1 MPVTGTHGAPPHFP
15 YVAVLDRVRSRDDN
29 GVPCNGRGCKRG
41 NRRARLRRR
50 RKTEARK
57 RTKPPGIREIAQT
70 LGVSIGTVDRALH
83 DRPGINQAT
92 RAKVLELAES
102 IGYRPNLA
110 ARYLSSR
117 KLCRVGVN
125 LPREIASFFDL
136 VRDGIQDVARSFESN
151 GVKVVHRSYPRLG
164 EGEIEALEAAL
175 DDNIDGLV
183 IAPGRPEGLA
193 PLMRRA
199 VARGIPVVCVNTD
212 APGIE
217 HLATV
222 SVDSATSGA
231 LVGELMGRFLR
242 GQGRVVVVT
251 GQLSTV
257 DHLQKLDGFRKEIAE
272 RWPGM
277 GIAAVV
283 EAHDDEAEAYEK
295 CRQVLATT
303 PDLAGVYVS
312 TANSMPV
319 MRALDDQG
327 LGGSVTIITT
337 DLFPA
342 LAPLIESGRISA
354 TIYQR
359 PWVQGQIAFQAIY
372 KFLVE
377 GVTPPAV
384 NRLSP
389 HVVMRSNLKLFL
401 ERMRA
406 DTTEVPGGARRSEG
420 SIATFADEIR

>member
-1 MPVTGTHGAPPHFP
+1 MA
-15 YVAVLDRVRSRDDN
+15 
-29 GVPCNGRGCKRG
+29 
-41 NRRARLRRR
+41 
-50 RKTEARK
+50 E
-57 RTKPPGIREIAQT
+57 T

-83 DRPGINQAT
+83 DRPGINQQT
-92 RAKVLELAES
+92 RARVLDLARAL
-102 IGYRPNLA
+102 GYRPNLA
-110 ARYLSSR
+110 ARFLSSR
-117 KLCRVGVN
+117 KQCRVGVN

-136 VRDGIQDVARSFESN
+136 VRDGIQDVARAFESN
-151 GVKVVHRSYPRLG
+151 GVRVVYRSYPRLG
-164 EGEIEALEAAL
+164 EGETEALEAAL

-183 IAPGRPEGLA
+183 IAPGRPEDLA

-199 VARGIPVVCVNTD
+199 AKQGVPVVCVNTD

-242 GQGRVVVVT
+242 REGRVVVVT

-257 DHLQKLDGFRKEIAE
+257 DHRQKLDGFRRELGE
-272 RWPGM
+272 RWPGLSV
-277 GIAAVV
+277 AAVV

-295 CRQVLATT
+295 CREVFAST
-303 PDLAGVYVS
+303 PDIAGVYVS

-319 MRALDDQG
+319 MRALEAQPSNG
-327 LGGSVTIITT
+327 TVVIITT

-342 LAPLIESGRISA
+342 LAPLVESGRVAA

-359 PWVQGQIAFQAIY
+359 PWVQGQIALQAIY
-372 KFLVE
+372 KFLME

-384 NRLSP
+384 HRLSP

-401 ERMRA
+401 ERMRPE
-406 DTTEVPGGARRSEG
+406 TGRG

>member
-1 MPVTGTHGAPPHFP
+1 MTSHAT
-15 YVAVLDRVRSRDDN
+15 
-29 GVPCNGRGCKRG
+29 GRGRWRREDAGAVSGKR
-41 NRRARLRRR
+41 RSRLRRR
-50 RKTEARK
+50 RKTEAPK

-83 DRPGINQAT
+83 DRAGINQAT
-92 RAKVLELAES
+92 RAKVLELAGKL
-102 IGYRPNLA
+102 GYRPNLA
-110 ARYLSSR
+110 ARFLSSR
-117 KLCRVGVN
+117 KQFRVGVC

-136 VRDGIQDVARSFESN
+136 VRDGIQDVARAFESN
-151 GVKVVHRSYPRLG
+151 GVRVVYKSYPRLG
-164 EGEIEALEAAL
+164 QGETEALAEAL
-175 DDNIDGLV
+175 DDHIDGLV

-193 PLMRRA
+193 PLMQKA
-199 VARGIPVVCVNTD
+199 AEQGIPVVCVNTD

-231 LVGELMGRFLR
+231 LVGELKGRFL
-242 GQGRVVVVT
+242 GGEGRVVVVT

-257 DHLQKLDGFRKEIAE
+257 DHLQKLDGFRKELGE
-272 RWPGM
+272 TWPGL

-295 CRQVLATT
+295 CRDVLAST
-303 PDLAGVYVS
+303 PDIAGVYVS

-319 MRALDDQG
+319 LRALDG
-327 LGGSVTIITT
+327 AALSGKVTIITT

-342 LAPLIESGRISA
+342 LAPLIESGRIAA

-377 GVTPPAV
+377 GVTPPPV

-401 ERMRA
+401 ERMRS
-406 DTTEVPGGARRSEG
+406 DTAEIPGGGRRSEARTVRSG
-420 SIATFADEIR
+420 SIATFADEVR

>member
-1 MPVTGTHGAPPHFP
+1 M
-15 YVAVLDRVRSRDDN
+15 
-29 GVPCNGRGCKRG
+29 
-41 NRRARLRRR
+41 RRR
-50 RKTEARK
+50 RKAEARK
-57 RTKPPGIREIAQT
+57 RTKPAGIREMAET

-83 DRPGINQAT
+83 DRPGINQQT
-92 RAKVLELAES
+92 RARVLDLARAL
-102 IGYRPNLA
+102 GYRPNLA
-110 ARYLSSR
+110 ARFLSSR
-117 KLCRVGVN
+117 KQCRVGVN

-136 VRDGIQDVARSFESN
+136 VRDGIQDVARAYESN
-151 GVKVVHRSYPRLG
+151 GVRVVYRSYPRLG
-164 EGEIEALEAAL
+164 EGETEALEAAL

-183 IAPGRPEGLA
+183 IAPGRPEDLA

-199 VARGIPVVCVNTD
+199 AKQGVPVVCVNTD

-242 GQGRVVVVT
+242 REGRVVVVT

-257 DHLQKLDGFRKEIAE
+257 DHRQKLDGFRRELGE
-272 RWPGM
+272 RWPGLSV
-277 GIAAVV
+277 AAVV

-295 CRQVLATT
+295 CREVFAST
-303 PDLAGVYVS
+303 PDIAGVYVS

-319 MRALDDQG
+319 MRALEAQPSNG
-327 LGGSVTIITT
+327 TVVIITT

-342 LAPLIESGRISA
+342 LAPLVESGRVAA

-372 KFLVE
+372 KFLME

-384 NRLSP
+384 HRLSP

-401 ERMRA
+401 ERMQS
-406 DTTEVPGGARRSEG
+406 DTGRG
-420 SIATFADEIR
+420 SVATFADEIR

>member
-1 MPVTGTHGAPPHFP
+1 M
-15 YVAVLDRVRSRDDN
+15 
-29 GVPCNGRGCKRG
+29 
-41 NRRARLRRR
+41 RRR
-50 RKTEARK
+50 KKTEARK

-83 DRPGINQAT
+83 DRAGINRAT
-92 RAKVLELAES
+92 RAKVLELAETL
-102 IGYRPNLA
+102 GYRPNLA
-110 ARYLSSR
+110 ARFLSSR
-117 KLCRVGVN
+117 KQFRVGVN

-136 VRDGIQDVARSFESN
+136 VRDGILDVARSFESN
-151 GVKVVHRSYPRLG
+151 GVRVAYRSYPRLG
-164 EGEIEALEAAL
+164 QGETEALEEAL
-175 DDNIDGLV
+175 DDGIDGLV
-183 IAPGRPEGLA
+183 IAPGRPEDLA

-199 VARGIPVVCVNTD
+199 VGRGIPVVCVNTD

-222 SVDSATSGA
+222 SVDSATSGS
-231 LVGELMGRFLR
+231 LVGELMGRFL
-242 GQGRVVVVT
+242 GGKGRIVVVT

-257 DHLQKLDGFRKEIAE
+257 DHLQKLDGFRKEIGE
-272 RWPGM
+272 RWPGL

-283 EAHDDEAEAYEK
+283 EAHDDEVEAYEK
-295 CRQVLATT
+295 CRDVLAST
-303 PDLAGVYVS
+303 PDVAGVYVS

-319 MRALDDQG
+319 MRALDDQALSG
-327 LGGSVTIITT
+327 RVAVITT

-342 LAPLIESGRISA
+342 LAPLIESGRVAA

-377 GVTPPAV
+377 GVTPPPV

-401 ERMRA
+401 ERMRSEA
-406 DTTEVPGGARRSEG
+406 RTPPGG

>member
-1 MPVTGTHGAPPHFP
+1 MPV
-15 YVAVLDRVRSRDDN
+15 V
-29 GVPCNGRGCKRG
+29 
-41 NRRARLRRR
+41 
-50 RKTEARK
+50 ARK
-57 RTKPPGIREIAQT
+57 RTKPPGIRAIAET

-83 DRPGINQAT
+83 GRPGINTAT
-92 RAKVLELAES
+92 RTRVLELAETL
-102 IGYRPNLA
+102 GYRPNLA
-110 ARYLSSR
+110 ARFLSSG
-117 KLCRVGVN
+117 KQFRVGVC

-136 VRDGIQDVARSFESN
+136 VRDGIQDVARAFESN
-151 GVKVVHRSYPRLG
+151 GVRVVYKSYPRLG
-164 EGEIEALEAAL
+164 QGENEALQAAL
-175 DDNIDGLV
+175 DDGIDGLV
-183 IAPGRPEGLA
+183 IAPGRPEDLA

-199 VARGIPVVCVNTD
+199 VAQGVPVVCVNTD

-222 SVDSATSGA
+222 SVDSATSGG
-231 LVGELMGRFLR
+231 LVGELMGRFL
-242 GQGRVVVVT
+242 GGKGRVVVVT

-257 DHLQKLDGFRKEIAE
+257 DHLQKLDGFRKELGE
-272 RWPGM
+272 TWPGL

-295 CRQVLATT
+295 CRDVLATT
-303 PDLAGVYVS
+303 PDIAGVYVS
-312 TANSMPV
+312 TANSLPV
-319 MRALDDQG
+319 MRALDG
-327 LGGSVTIITT
+327 AALSGGVTIITT

-342 LAPLIESGRISA
+342 LAPLIESGRIAA

-372 KFLVE
+372 KYLVE

-406 DTTEVPGGARRSEG
+406 DTMDERGDAAPRSEARTARHG
-420 SIATFADEIR
+420 SIATFADEVR

>member
-1 MPVTGTHGAPPHFP
+1 V
-15 YVAVLDRVRSRDDN
+15 
-29 GVPCNGRGCKRG
+29 KRG
-41 NRRARLRRR
+41 IHVRRG

-83 DRPGINQAT
+83 DRPGINQST
-92 RAKVLELAES
+92 RARVLELAGTL
-102 IGYRPNLA
+102 GYRPNLA
-110 ARYLSSR
+110 ARFLSSR
-117 KLCRVGVN
+117 KQLRVGVC
-125 LPREIASFFDL
+125 LPRQIASFFDL
-136 VRDGIQDVARSFESN
+136 VRDGIQDGAHAFESS
-151 GVKVVHRSYPRLG
+151 GVRVVYKSYPRLG
-164 EGEIEALEAAL
+164 QGETEALAEAL
-175 DDNIDGLV
+175 DDHIDGLV

-193 PLMRRA
+193 PLMRKA
-199 VARGIPVVCVNTD
+199 VERGIPVVCVNTD

-231 LVGELMGRFLR
+231 LVGELMGRFL
-242 GQGRVVVVT
+242 GGEGRVVVVT

-257 DHLQKLDGFRKEIAE
+257 DHLQKLDGFRKELGDT
-272 RWPGM
+272 WPRV

-295 CRQVLATT
+295 CRQVLAST
-303 PDLAGVYVS
+303 PDVAGVYVS
-312 TANSMPV
+312 TANSIPV
-319 MRALDDQG
+319 LKALDDQG
-327 LGGSVTIITT
+327 LGGDITIVTT

-342 LAPLIESGRISA
+342 LARLIESGKVAA

-359 PWVQGQIAFQAIY
+359 PWAQGQIAFQAIY
-372 KFLVE
+372 RFLVQ
-377 GVTPPAV
+377 GVTPPPV

-401 ERMRA
+401 DRMRW
-406 DTTEVPGGARRSEG
+406 DTTEVSGGGRAARGG
-420 SIATFADEIR
+420 SIATFADEIL

>member
-1 MPVTGTHGAPPHFP
+1 VEREDCRAVRGVT
-15 YVAVLDRVRSRDDN
+15 RV
-29 GVPCNGRGCKRG
+29 
-41 NRRARLRRR
+41 RR
-50 RKTEARK
+50 RKKSEAPRRAK
-57 RTKPPGIREIAQT
+57 TPGIREIAQA

-92 RAKVLELAES
+92 RARVLELAETL
-102 IGYRPNLA
+102 GYRPNLA
-110 ARYLSSR
+110 ARFLSSR
-117 KLCRVGVN
+117 KQFRVGVC

-136 VRDGIQDVARSFESN
+136 VRDGIQDVARAFESN
-151 GVKVVHRSYPRLG
+151 GVRVVYKSYPRLG
-164 EGEIEALEAAL
+164 QGETEALAEAL
-175 DDNIDGLV
+175 DDHIDGLV

-193 PLMRRA
+193 PLMRKA
-199 VARGIPVVCVNTD
+199 VEQGIPVVCVNTD

-231 LVGELMGRFLR
+231 LVGELMGRFL
-242 GQGRVVVVT
+242 GGEGRVVVVT

-257 DHLQKLDGFRKEIAE
+257 DHLQKLDGFRKEIGE
-272 RWPGM
+272 RWPGL

-295 CRQVLATT
+295 CRDVLAST
-303 PDLAGVYVS
+303 PDIAGVYVS

-319 MRALDDQG
+319 MRALDG
-327 LGGSVTIITT
+327 AALGERLTIITT

-342 LAPLIESGRISA
+342 LAPLIESGRIAA

-372 KFLVE
+372 KYLVE
-377 GVTPPAV
+377 GVTPPPV

-401 ERMRA
+401 ERMRS
-406 DTTEVPGGARRSEG
+406 DTVEIRGGPGRRPEARTAHSG

>member
-1 MPVTGTHGAPPHFP
+1 V
-15 YVAVLDRVRSRDDN
+15 
-29 GVPCNGRGCKRG
+29 
-41 NRRARLRRR
+41 R
-50 RKTEARK
+50 RKGKAEPRK
-57 RTKPPGIREIAQT
+57 RTKPAGIREIAQT
-70 LGVSIGTVDRALH
+70 LGISIGTVDRALH
-83 DRPGINQAT
+83 DRTGINQET
-92 RAKVLELAES
+92 RARVLEVARRL
-102 IGYRPNLA
+102 GYRPNLA
-110 ARYLSSR
+110 ARFLSSR
-117 KLCRVGVN
+117 KQCRVGVN
-125 LPREIASFFDL
+125 LPREIASFFDQ

-151 GVKVVHRSYPRLG
+151 GVRVVYRSYPRLG
-164 EGEIEALEAAL
+164 EGETEALQAAL
-175 DDNIDGLV
+175 DDDIDGLV
-183 IAPGRPEGLA
+183 IAPGRPEDLA
-193 PLMRRA
+193 PLLRKA
-199 VARGIPVVCVNTD
+199 GAQGIPVVCVNTD

-222 SVDSATSGA
+222 SVDAATSGA

-242 GQGRVVVVT
+242 GDGRVVVVT

-257 DHLQKLDGFRKEIAE
+257 DHRQKLEGFRKELSE
-272 RWPGM
+272 RWPGLS
-277 GIAAVV
+277 IAAVV

-295 CRQVLATT
+295 CRDVLASTS
-303 PDLAGVYVS
+303 DIAGVYVS

-319 MRALDDQG
+319 MRALEG
-327 LGGSVTIITT
+327 HASNGRVTIVTT

-342 LAPLIESGRISA
+342 LAPLVESGRVAA

-401 ERMRA
+401 ERMRS
-406 DTTEVPGGARRSEG
+406 DTGSG

>member
-1 MPVTGTHGAPPHFP
+1 M
-15 YVAVLDRVRSRDDN
+15 
-29 GVPCNGRGCKRG
+29 
-41 NRRARLRRR
+41 RRR
-50 RKTEARK
+50 RKAEARK
-57 RTKPPGIREIAQT
+57 RTKPAGIREMAQS

-83 DRPGINQAT
+83 DRPGINQET
-92 RAKVLELAES
+92 RARVLDLARTL
-102 IGYRPNLA
+102 GYRPNLA
-110 ARYLSSR
+110 ARFLSSR
-117 KLCRVGVN
+117 RQCRVGVN
-125 LPREIASFFDL
+125 LPREIASFFDQ
-136 VRDGIQDVARSFESN
+136 VREGIQDVARAFESN
-151 GVKVVHRSYPRLG
+151 GVRVVYRSYPRLG
-164 EGEIEALEAAL
+164 EGETEALEAAL
-175 DDNIDGLV
+175 DDNVDGLV
-183 IAPGRPEGLA
+183 IAPGRPEDLA

-199 VARGIPVVCVNTD
+199 AKQGVPVVCVNTD

-242 GQGRVVVVT
+242 GEGRVVVVT

-257 DHLQKLDGFRKEIAE
+257 DHRQKLEGFRKELGE
-272 RWPGM
+272 RWPGLSV
-277 GIAAVV
+277 AAVV

-295 CRQVLATT
+295 CRDVLGST
-303 PDLAGVYVS
+303 PDVAGVYVS

-319 MRALDDQG
+319 MRALEAPNG
-327 LGGSVTIITT
+327 KVTIVTT

-342 LAPLIESGRISA
+342 LAPLVESGRVAA

-372 KFLVE
+372 KFLME

-384 NRLSP
+384 HRLSP

-401 ERMRA
+401 ERMQS
-406 DTTEVPGGARRSEG
+406 DTGRG
-420 SIATFADEIR
+420 SVATFADEIR